1 MKLRQ
6 LLYIALG
13 IFFIGNSFSAEAQDG
28 ESLFNDKCKACHH
41 PDKKGV
47 GPALRDIRK
56 KWAENT
62 ENTDLIYEWVR
73 NWKAAAEMGDPYVS
87 ELPNTFPGE
96 MNPID
101 LTNEEIDAVLD
112 YADNFV
118 EKKASKSGGGGAAPA
133 GENGEVEE
141 VKTIPNYEQN
151 MKIIGVSTIIT
162 IVLIIMVL
170 TLATSIRSTVQSDI
184 YKQKIAERYNKS
196 KGNDVGKKILTILI
210 ILLPTIGFSQLP
222 GEPPEPNETFF
233 KFTNGHVWIAITINL
248 ILLGVVLYLKSVLV
262 QILEAI
268 GIENKR
274 YRFFRKRKI
283 TFGKAITNVVPIEK
297 EKDILMDHEY
307 DGIQELDNVLPPW
320 WLWMFYLTI
329 VFGVVF
335 IMHFHVFKTG
345 DLQYEAY
352 HKEQARAKEEIQKYL
367 DANAMNITAE
377 TAELLTDPESISKG
391 KQLFS
396 RECVTCH
403 GDKGQG
409 GTGANLTD
417 DYWIYGNQIGDVFNT
432 ISNGGNNGMQPWN
445 STYNPKQIQLIA
457 SYVLSLDEYI
467 GPEDGGKAPEDHA
480 VLMTDDANNEG
491 DDDTPD
497 AAPEE
502 PIIDDVPSD
511 TSHVIND
518 TTILE

>member
-6 LLYIALG
+6 LLYIAIG
-13 IFFIGNSFSAEAQDG
+13 IFFIGNSFSTEAQNG
-28 ESLFNDKCKACHH
+28 ESLFNDKCKSCHH

-47 GPALRDIRK
+47 GPALRDIRA

-73 NWKAAAEMGDPYVS
+73 NWKEAATMGDPYVS
-87 ELPNTFPGE
+87 ELPNSFPGE

-112 YADNFV
+112 YVDNYV
-118 EKKASKSGGGGAAPA
+118 EKKASSAGGGGAAQGGA
-133 GENGEVEE
+133 EGEEAEIE
-141 VKTIPNYEQN
+141 TIPDYAQN
-151 MKIIGVSTIIT
+151 MRIIGVSTVIT

-184 YKQKIAERYNKS
+184 YKQKIAEKYNKEH
-196 KGNDVGKKILTILI
+196 NVGKKILTILI
-210 ILLPTIGFSQLP
+210 ILLPTLGFSQLP
-222 GEPPEPNETFF
+222 GDPPEVNETFF
-233 KFTNGHVWIAITINL
+233 KFNNTHVWIAISINL

-274 YRFFRKRKI
+274 YRFFKKREFK
-283 TFGKAITNVVPIEK
+283 FGKRMTNVVPIEK

-320 WLWMFYLTI
+320 WLWMFYLSI
-329 VFGVVF
+329 VFAVVF
-335 IMHFHVFKTG
+335 IFHFHIFKTG

-352 HKEQARAKEEIQKYL
+352 HKEVARAEKEVQAYL
-367 DANAMNITAE
+367 EANAMNITADDVV
-377 TAELLTDPESISKG
+377 LLTDAESIAQG
-391 KQLFS
+391 KKLFS

-432 ISNGGNNGMQPWN
+432 ISAGGNNGMQSWS

-457 SYVLSLDEYI
+457 SYVLSIDEYVS
-467 GPEDGGKAPEDHA
+467 PEDGGKAPEDNA
-480 VLMTDDANNEG
+480 VFMSDEEG
-491 DDDTPD
+491 
-497 AAPEE
+497 AEENPEE
-502 PIIDDVPSD
+502 NARPVEPEVEQMSD
-511 TSHVIND
+511 TTNVVSD
-518 TTILE
+518 TTIVE